1 MPDLIGGAAVINFAL
16 INMALALS
24 IYLTLSTGLLS
35 LANAGFMAIGAY
47 TAAVLA
53 SQAGA
58 GLGVSFPLALLIGAS
73 VAFLLGLI
81 VLRLRDVY
89 LAIATLGFGEI
100 VTIAA
105 LNADKILR
113 AISGNER
120 LVVFNGAEGITL
132 PYASPRAVFGLA
144 ESTWPLLLYVLALA
158 YLVATLRRSHHGRV
172 LASIRLDESAAA
184 TLGVNVVRYK
194 LLAFVLGATI
204 AAGAGAL
211 STPIVRVI
219 DPRNYVFT
227 RAVDI
232 LASAVLGG
240 VSHWSGPLIGA
251 ALLTGLPEALRF
263 LREQRDVVNGLIIM
277 LSIIFLPRGLA
288 DPRFWSGLLGRR
300 GGASGRKAGDPG
312 LLAGREAPVATV
324 GVADT
329 QVAAGAAAGAGD
341 APGRGG
347 PTT

>member
-1 MPDLIGGAAVINFAL
+1 MPDLTGSAAVINFAL

-47 TAAVLA
+47 TAAILA
-53 SQAGA
+53 TQAGA
-58 GLGVSFPLALLIGAS
+58 GLALAFPLALVVGAAVAVSIGL
-73 VAFLLGLI
+73 V

-105 LNADKILR
+105 LNGDKILR
-113 AISGNER
+113 RLTGNDG
-120 LVVFNGAEGITL
+120 LTIFNGAEGITL
-132 PYASPRAVFGLA
+132 PYASPRPILGLPDT
-144 ESTWPLLLYVLALA
+144 TWPLLLYVLALA
-158 YLVATLRRSHHGRV
+158 YLVRTLRRSHQGRV
-172 LASIRLDESAAA
+172 LAAIRLDESAAA

-194 LLAFVLGATI
+194 LLAFVLGAMI

-240 VSHWSGPLIGA
+240 VAHWSGPLIGA

-263 LREQRDVVNGLIIM
+263 LREQREIVNGLIIM

-288 DPRFWSGLLGRR
+288 DPRFWTGLFRR
-300 GGASGRKAGDPG
+300 GGPGGKELGGKKAGDPG
-312 LLAGREAPVATV
+312 LLAGREAPVA
-324 GVADT
+324 A
-329 QVAAGAAAGAGD
+329 
-341 APGRGG
+341 GRGG
-347 PTT
+347 PLA